1 MSDDNRS
8 WYLNQKGKATGPF
21 KFSDLKAMAA
31 QGKLKGHDLVF
42 REGSTEW
49 KRAYDWPELIQDVFA
64 EEDRSSLSR
73 LIRLPEEEKSA
84 AKSDQWV
91 LLVRV
96 DGEKEVRFQQKG
108 PYSTDEIKKL
118 VLEEKI
124 KASDHIWKK
133 GAPKWVP
140 LYEIPEFQAKNLKI
154 NEEAKKSL
162 AAVEEVPPYPA
173 IVEKEM
179 KKPVEVKVAA
189 PAQPVALQADPFFAG
204 PAADADEV
212 TDPFIN
218 VDEIEKKEK
227 GKKSEPLVKP
237 LSVAPPVTE
246 PFHLQSK
253 ELTKSDAQFTLRDIK
268 KPAIPEAKI
277 SNPISEVKPP
287 SEPAPIVVAP
297 VVVIPPAREEPPPVP
312 QVAPK
317 PQIPVIQFAKGE
329 TSSPDD
335 RTVIA
340 PSGIPGVPDAK
351 KDLQLE
357 ETRIMH
363 VPVSQPQ
370 PSMVAKSMPTPK
382 EPTRNPS
389 EDFDDEFTE
398 TNFRPPPPDRSL
410 WARIAPV
417 AAVVLLVIFA
427 VGIWATFRTKAP
439 FPSELAEDGRENIP
453 VVQQQPEKPIEQ
465 AFDSEYD
472 PVDSL
477 KRMKPRLPVATEEPP
492 QRAVAPAPAPPPPA
506 PQPVARNND
515 RSDLDNM
522 APGLHFNTQTQML
535 EIVAPFRK
543 GDSIRVR
550 IEGKTGQILDLP
562 ALLTRMEVSAQRDG
576 FHKIPVS
583 QLRLPRGDFHV
594 TAQFGSTRLT
604 KVLGWGKDV
613 DSYGELIANHRKMI
627 ILDQQ
632 NERKKLIRAIREFGA
647 LLARAESQGSNA
659 NGLRELAR
667 DLESKTPSEV
677 RSVRM
682 TRNELIFPEMWER
695 LAQQWEKT
703 QNMLKEGGRN
713 PASTT
718 ELAKSK
724 REVSPMES
732 EIRNK
737 SMWE

>member
-1 MSDDNRS
+1 MSEDSRS

-21 KFSDLKAMAA
+21 KFADLKAMAA

-42 REGSTEW
+42 REGSAEW
-49 KRAYDWPELIQDVFA
+49 KRAYDWPELISDVFA

-73 LIRLPEEEKSA
+73 LIRLPEEEKTS

-91 LLVRV
+91 LLVRE
-96 DGEKEVRFQQKG
+96 DGEKEVRFRQKG

-118 VLEEKI
+118 VLEDKI

-162 AAVEEVPPYPA
+162 AAVEEVPPYPVVA
-173 IVEKEM
+173 TEAPSVE
-179 KKPVEVKVAA
+179 
-189 PAQPVALQADPFFAG
+189 
-204 PAADADEV
+204 PAAIIADSSQEDADEV

-218 VDEIEKKEK
+218 IEDLDKKEK
-227 GKKSEPLVKP
+227 KNESVAKPIEVALSRKESVVRPKETVKP
-237 LSVAPPVTE
+237 ET
-246 PFHLQSK
+246 
-253 ELTKSDAQFTLRDIK
+253 QFALRDLKTDPTMKLSEIK
-268 KPAIPEAKI
+268 LPNEAPKSPKGRPTIPDVKI
-277 SNPISEVKPP
+277 PGQSLSEIRPP
-287 SEPAPIVVAP
+287 SEPAVVVGAP
-297 VVVIPPAREEPPPVP
+297 VTVIPPQPEQPPAPPVS
-312 QVAPK
+312 QNSR
-317 PQIPVIQFAKGE
+317 PQIPIIQFSKGE
-329 TSSPDD
+329 AASSPDD
-335 RTVIA
+335 KTMI
-340 PSGIPGVPDAK
+340 SIGVPGRHDNAQR
-351 KDLQLE
+351 DLQLD

-363 VPVSQPQ
+363 VAAPQ
-370 PSMVAKSMPTPK
+370 ESSIS
-382 EPTRNPS
+382 RLPS

-417 AAVVLLVIFA
+417 AAVILFVIFA

-439 FPSELAEDGRENIP
+439 FPNSDMTGEPKESIP
-453 VVQQQPEKPIEQ
+453 VAEKTIEKPIEE
-465 AFDSEYD
+465 AFESEYD

-477 KRMKPRLPVATEEPP
+477 KKMKKPQLPVAVEEP
-492 QRAVAPAPAPPPPA
+492 RAVPVPPPVVKAPAP
-506 PQPVARNND
+506 QSD
-515 RSDLDNM
+515 RSDLDNHT
-522 APGLHFNTQTQML
+522 PGLHFNSQTQAL

-543 GDSIRVR
+543 GDPIRVR

-562 ALLTRMEVSAQRDG
+562 ALLTRMEVPASRDN

-583 QLRLPRGDFHV
+583 TLRLPRGDYHV

-604 KVLGWGKDV
+604 KVLGWGKDS
-613 DSYGELIANHRKMI
+613 DSFGEQIASHRKMI

-632 NERKKLIRAIREFGA
+632 QERKKLIKAIREFGA
-647 LLARAESQGSNA
+647 LVTKAENQGSNA
-659 NGLRELAR
+659 NGLRQLAR
-667 DLESKTPSEV
+667 DLEDRTPSEV

-703 QNMLKEGGRN
+703 QNMLRDGGRN
-713 PASTT
+713 PASAQ
-718 ELAKSK
+718 ELVRAK
-724 REVSPMES
+724 REVSPMEN
-732 EIRNK
+732 EIRNR